1 MSCLIYKEFH
11 QSKYIEVVSNL
22 QIQNIIQDYKDWHFK
37 ASVVEAE
44 NPKSK
49 LLKWSSQIGGV
60 ESLQFVE

>member
-49 LLKWSSQIGGV
+49 LL
-60 ESLQFVE
+60 E